1 MISTARIHAQLA
13 MSATENLSG
22 DEADGKRDLAKASEQ
37 RSELRADIEARAN
50 RAAELAEELKD
61 AGDTSFWED
70 VGNFFTGNDPVGKVA
85 EKQAE
90 NEAHL
95 ERQQHELE
103 IVKAEANDI
112 LAELEK
118 AQGDLQGTHNALEE
132 ILKDDEHT
140 NQVSV
145 LG

>member
-1 MISTARIHAQLA
+1 MISTARIHAQLS

-22 DEADGKRDLAKASEQ
+22 KESDGKRDLAKASDQ
-37 RSELRADIEARAN
+37 RQELRADLERRAE
-50 RAAELAEELKD
+50 RASELAEEMKD

-85 EKQAE
+85 ERQAE
-90 NEAHL
+90 NEAHM

-112 LAELEK
+112 MAELEK
-118 AQGDLQGTHNALEE
+118 AQGDLHGTQSNLQE

-140 NQVSV
+140 HQVSV

>member
-1 MISTARIHAQLA
+1 MISTARIHAQLS
-13 MSATENLSG
+13 MSATENASG
-22 DEADGKRDLAKASEQ
+22 NESDGKRDLAKATDK
-37 RSELRADIEARAN
+37 RSELRADLEARAS
-50 RAAELAEELKD
+50 RAADLAVELED

-70 VGNFFTGNDPVGKVA
+70 VGNFFTGSNPVGEVS

-90 NEAHL
+90 NEANM

-103 IVKAEANDI
+103 IVKAESNDI

-118 AQGDLQGTHNALEE
+118 SQGDLQGTHNALEE

-140 NQVSV
+140 NRVSS
-145 LG
+145 LA